1 MNFCNNCGEKIT
13 TEGTIYCP
21 ICGNKVDFD
30 TGVVNSSHADK
41 GESFKNG
48 REYIELQYEKI
59 SFKKSK
65 LKVIKTFI
73 QENLVL
79 IFCLNFIAYLLL
91 TIAPAAIGW
100 IYIIC
105 LMLWGYLFPLLT
117 ESNQMKFNQT
127 IEHNLVN
134 SDVIIKDYLEKQKR
148 AKIERE
154 EEITKDRQREYE
166 VRLEKEL
173 EMRTEEEAKQQELVT
188 GENVKYENSSA
199 ANTSVDITFGGE
211 SITKKKSYINFMIV
225 LFGMLPILIV
235 ILLLSDSGYL
245 FIDITGAL
253 LLPALIISFLGSL
266 VYFIPTFMARG
277 TGKTIIFIINILFG
291 WSIIGW
297 IICLV
302 WAMNDNSKWDI
313 LQVIQQNNKIN
324 IQSSTKPVE

>member
-21 ICGNKVDFD
+21 ICGNKVDLD
-30 TGVVNSSHADK
+30 TGVINSNHVDK
-41 GESFKNG
+41 GESFKDG
-48 REYIELQYEKI
+48 REYIKLQYEKI
-59 SFKKSK
+59 SFEKSK
-65 LKVIKTFI
+65 LKIIKTFI

-127 IEHNLVN
+127 IENNLLN
-134 SDVIIKDYLEKQKR
+134 SDIIIKDYFEKQKR

-154 EEITKDRQREYE
+154 EEMTKDRQREYE
-166 VRLEKEL
+166 IQLEKEL
-173 EMRTEEEAKQQELVT
+173 EMRAEEAAKQQELVT
-188 GENVKYENSSA
+188 DENVKYESSSA
-199 ANTSVDITFGGE
+199 ASTSVDITFGGE
-211 SITKKKSYINFMIV
+211 SITKKKSHINTII
-225 LFGMLPILIV
+225 LFLGMLPILVVVSI
-235 ILLLSDSGYL
+235 ILSSDYF
-245 FIDITGAL
+245 FIDVTGSL
-253 LLPALIISFLGSL
+253 LLPTLIISFLSSMI
-266 VYFIPTFMARG
+266 YYIPTFISRG
-277 TGKTIIFIINILFG
+277 PGKTIIFIINLLFG

-313 LQVIQQNNKIN
+313 MQVMQQNNKIN